1 MKEVVFVRDMEQR
14 INEVNSTMAMEGMPL
29 TEDDKEN
36 LRSVLRGDV
45 SYTEMKNRILAEY
58 QPILATHE

>member
-1 MKEVVFVRDMEQR
+1 MRDMEQR